1 MGIAHSLERAV
12 ASKGI
17 EAVIKSL
24 KSKNNDEKEKAMLNL
39 VDIYQKFA
47 GNMFE
52 ESTYDTVREMI
63 RDKDGKWIN
72 YAYGLLDRVDTN
84 VLKMTALNLGFTS
97 SYYGKKIINEKRL
110 EHGCN
115 VPWLILMDPTSA
127 CNLKCKGCW
136 AAEYGHNQSLSFEE
150 LDDIIEQGKKL
161 GIYFYMYTGG
171 EPLMR
176 KKDLIRL
183 CDKHRDCYFLAF
195 TNGTLIDDD
204 FANEVARVGNF
215 SVALSI
221 EGFEETNDARRGKGI
236 YQSTLKAMD
245 IMKAHGLVYGT
256 SICYTS
262 QNLETVVSDEFMDLL
277 IDKGVMYSWFFNY
290 MPVGNDAVP
299 ELIPSPEQREYIYHR
314 IREIRAKDGGKPI
327 MLIDFQNDGEF
338 IGGCIAGGRNY
349 LHINSAGDV
358 EPCVFIHYSNANIRE
373 KSLLECLKQPIFME
387 YRAGQPFNDNHL
399 RPCPMLENPE
409 LLREM
414 VKRSGAHSTDLISP
428 ETVEHLT
435 DKCRP
440 YADSWKPTA
449 DKLWSESLDKK
460 MKANKNISEH
470 KQVI

>member
-1 MGIAHSLERAV
+1 
-12 ASKGI
+12 
-17 EAVIKSL
+17 
-24 KSKNNDEKEKAMLNL
+24 
-39 VDIYQKFA
+39 
-47 GNMFE
+47 
-52 ESTYDTVREMI
+52 
-63 RDKDGKWIN
+63 
-72 YAYGLLDRVDTN
+72 
-84 VLKMTALNLGFTS
+84 
-97 SYYGKKIINEKRL
+97 
-110 EHGCN
+110 
-115 VPWLILMDPTSA
+115 MDV
-127 CNLKCKGCW
+127 
-136 AAEYGHNQSLSFEE
+136 SFEE

-449 DKLWSESLDKK
+449 DRLWSESLDKK

>member
-1 MGIAHSLERAV
+1 
-12 ASKGI
+12 
-17 EAVIKSL
+17 
-24 KSKNNDEKEKAMLNL
+24 
-39 VDIYQKFA
+39 
-47 GNMFE
+47 
-52 ESTYDTVREMI
+52 
-63 RDKDGKWIN
+63 
-72 YAYGLLDRVDTN
+72 
-84 VLKMTALNLGFTS
+84 
-97 SYYGKKIINEKRL
+97 
-110 EHGCN
+110 
-115 VPWLILMDPTSA
+115 
-127 CNLKCKGCW
+127 
-136 AAEYGHNQSLSFEE
+136 
-150 LDDIIEQGKKL
+150 
-161 GIYFYMYTGG
+161 
-171 EPLMR
+171 
-176 KKDLIRL
+176 
-183 CDKHRDCYFLAF
+183 
-195 TNGTLIDDD
+195 
-204 FANEVARVGNF
+204 
-215 SVALSI
+215 
-221 EGFEETNDARRGKGI
+221 
-236 YQSTLKAMD
+236 
-245 IMKAHGLVYGT
+245 
-256 SICYTS
+256 
-262 QNLETVVSDEFMDLL
+262 MDLL

-449 DKLWSESLDKK
+449 DRLWSESLDKK

>member
-1 MGIAHSLERAV
+1 MGIAHSLEREV

-72 YAYGLLDRVDTN
+72 YAYNLLDRVDTN

-97 SYYGKKIINEKRL
+97 SYYGNKVINEKRL

-449 DKLWSESLDKK
+449 DRLWSESLDKK
-460 MKANKNISEH
+460 MKANKNISNH